1 MSAVQFENEIRWDGN
16 SLAVWATVNGSRI
29 YCEIP
34 RSTLHLFSGS
44 IETARERAE
53 IFERLRPAVI
63 AKIACTRDNS
73 MRLYPSD
80 L

>member
-34 RSTLHLFSGS
+34 RSTIHLLAVFAQLSLRKS
-44 IETARERAE
+44 LAPETARCGFTRP
-53 IFERLRPAVI
+53 IF
-63 AKIACTRDNS
+63 S
-73 MRLYPSD
+73 
-80 L
+80 

>member
-16 SLAVWATVNGSRI
+16 SLAVWATVDGSRI
-29 YCEIP
+29 FCEIP
-34 RSTLHLFSGS
+34 RSTIHLFSDK
-44 IETARERAE
+44 IETPRDRSWS
-53 IFERLRPAVI
+53 FDRLRPAVI
-63 AKIACTRDNS
+63 AKIACTRDSS